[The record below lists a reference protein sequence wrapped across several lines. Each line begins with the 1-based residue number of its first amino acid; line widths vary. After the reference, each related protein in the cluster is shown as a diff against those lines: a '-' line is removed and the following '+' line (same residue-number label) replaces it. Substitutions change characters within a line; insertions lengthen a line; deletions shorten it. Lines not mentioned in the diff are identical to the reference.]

1 MKYSI
6 GGIDLREQFRE
17 FYFDKDDKEIWKDS
31 IIVLDTNVLLNL
43 YRYTQE
49 TSEQI
54 LNLLQKYKEN
64 LWMPHQVALEYHY
77 NRKSVIVEQSGSYE
91 KVCDAFDD
99 VPN

>member
-1 MKYSI
+1 M
-6 GGIDLREQFRE
+6 REQFRE

-64 LWMPHQVALEYHY
+64 LWMPHQVA
-77 NRKSVIVEQSGSYE
+77 
-91 KVCDAFDD
+91 
-99 VPN
+99 